1 MINNSRNIFTQK
13 NNNNTS
19 FSNSEDLTTLKII
32 KQLKRNEFELTKDLS
47 KLIQNEKM
55 IKDESYLQ
63 LVNGNPKNIG
73 IEKKKLQIELKKIY
87 EDKNI
92 YLSRLNE
99 IKYRINSI
107 EDKYTKE
114 IGIFNNNCKEKL
126 NTFLLNQTNIK
137 RNNKINARL
146 KMLQKQNN
154 RLLLN
159 MNTDAENKIKEKQN
173 QLDLEQKQQIDNN
186 LKLLDKKRHEIKE
199 EIMKRKNKINK
210 EKKKMEE
217 YLNNKLENK
226 EYLYQKINSNFNQK
240 IEKIIALEN
249 KKRRKLMNSIE
260 LSNINDFMK
269 NYGIFKVKKNL
280 ELEEKTKILKKAWSE
295 RELLIPKY
303 KNEFSVLVDEEE
315 KNKKMEKKMT
325 INKIN
330 AMKNKQIN
338 YSKQFEDSLIMT
350 NKQYNFI
357 NNNNSDNNIKG
368 YKKKDNQKQN
378 IKFNN
383 IRGYCNSI
391 RNKILIKKSTE
402 AKSLLKINP
411 NHIDLT
417 KEHNSFNQL
426 NTPNLKLPNINQNNK
441 AQISN
446 INNEI
451 KFTKLS
457 KNPEVFKLK
466 NKKEIQNIIEKNGI
480 NEITF
485 EMINS
490 KLKNMKEKKEEKA
503 LLLKHQGGIASN
515 PDLGEKVCDIL
526 IDSMNAK
533 LLLMDEIKKRVK
545 KRNKNTM
552 ADKGTEINENYKNE
566 ENEEEKEEDG
576 EKPD

>member
-1 MINNSRNIFTQK
+1 MINNSTNIFTQK

-126 NTFLLNQTNIK
+126 NTFLLNQINIK
-137 RNNKINARL
+137 RNNKTNARL

-269 NYGIFKVKKNL
+269 NYRIFKVKKNL

-338 YSKQFEDSLIMT
+338 YSKQFEDSLIMA
-350 NKQYNFI
+350 NKQYNYI
-357 NNNNSDNNIKG
+357 YNNNSDNNIKG
-368 YKKKDNQKQN
+368 YKKKDNKLQS
-378 IKFNN
+378 IKLNS
-383 IRGYCNSI
+383 IRRYCNSI
-391 RNKILIKKSTE
+391 RNKILTKKSTE

-533 LLLMDEIKKRVK
+533 LLLMDEIKKRMK

-552 ADKGTEINENYKNE
+552 ADKGTEINENYKNG
-566 ENEEEKEEDG
+566 EEKEEDD

>member
-126 NTFLLNQTNIK
+126 NTFLLNQINIK
-137 RNNKINARL
+137 RNNKTNARL

-173 QLDLEQKQQIDNN
+173 QLDLEQKHQIDNN

-280 ELEEKTKILKKAWSE
+280 ELEQKTKVLKKAWSE

-338 YSKQFEDSLIMT
+338 YSKQFEDNLIMT

-391 RNKILIKKSTE
+391 RNKILTKKSTE

-533 LLLMDEIKKRVK
+533 LLLMDEIKKRMK

-552 ADKGTEINENYKNE
+552 ADKGTEINENYKNG
-566 ENEEEKEEDG
+566 EEKEEDD

>member
-1 MINNSRNIFTQK
+1 M
-13 NNNNTS
+13 
-19 FSNSEDLTTLKII
+19 KI
-32 KQLKRNEFELTKDLS
+32 
-47 KLIQNEKM
+47 
-55 IKDESYLQ
+55 
-63 LVNGNPKNIG
+63 
-73 IEKKKLQIELKKIY
+73 KIY
-87 EDKNI
+87 I
-92 YLSRLNE
+92 YLDLM
-99 IKYRINSI
+99 
-107 EDKYTKE
+107 
-114 IGIFNNNCKEKL
+114 KL

-391 RNKILIKKSTE
+391 RNKILTKKSTE

-426 NTPNLKLPNINQNNK
+426 NTSNLKLPNINQSNK
-441 AQISN
+441 TQISN

-451 KFTKLS
+451 KFNKLS
-457 KNPEVFKLK
+457 KNPEVYKLK

>member
-126 NTFLLNQTNIK
+126 NTFLLNQINIK
-137 RNNKINARL
+137 RNNKTNARL

-159 MNTDAENKIKEKQN
+159 MNTDAENRIKEKQN
-173 QLDLEQKQQIDNN
+173 QLDLEQKHQIDNN

-199 EIMKRKNKINK
+199 EIMRRKNKINK

-280 ELEEKTKILKKAWSE
+280 ELEQKTKVLKKAWSE

-350 NKQYNFI
+350 NKQYNYI
-357 NNNNSDNNIKG
+357 YNNNSDNNIKG
-368 YKKKDNQKQN
+368 YKKKDNKLQS
-378 IKFNN
+378 IKLNS
-383 IRGYCNSI
+383 IRRYCNSI
-391 RNKILIKKSTE
+391 RNKILTKKSTE

-417 KEHNSFNQL
+417 KEHISFNQL

-441 AQISN
+441 TQISN

-451 KFTKLS
+451 KFNKLS
-457 KNPEVFKLK
+457 KNPEVYKLK
-466 NKKEIQNIIEKNGI
+466 NKKEIQNLIEKNGI

-533 LLLMDEIKKRVK
+533 LLLMDEIKKRMK

-552 ADKGTEINENYKNE
+552 ADKGTEINENYKNG
-566 ENEEEKEEDG
+566 EEKEEDD

>member
-32 KQLKRNEFELTKDLS
+32 KQLKRNEFELTKNLS

-199 EIMKRKNKINK
+199 EIMKRKNKINE

-338 YSKQFEDSLIMT
+338 YSKQFEDSLIMA
-350 NKQYNFI
+350 NKQYNYI
-357 NNNNSDNNIKG
+357 YNNNSDNNIKG
-368 YKKKDNQKQN
+368 YKKKDNKLQS
-378 IKFNN
+378 IKLNS
-383 IRGYCNSI
+383 IRRYCNSI
-391 RNKILIKKSTE
+391 RNKILTKKSTE

-441 AQISN
+441 TQISN

-451 KFTKLS
+451 KFNKLS
-457 KNPEVFKLK
+457 KNPEVYKLK
-466 NKKEIQNIIEKNGI
+466 NKKEIQNLIEKNGI

-566 ENEEEKEEDG
+566 ENEEEKE
-576 EKPD
+576 